1 MRPEA
6 DRFPRL
12 APGRSRE
19 WLSYG
24 VSARAVMGIPRKADR
39 EVYRLYSEEEF
50 LADAFTPIDWSVT
63 AVAGVPRE
71 RRLRRLAG
79 LAALTGAMGTVGGAI
94 AVASIGSRAPGH
106 RVAGRAEARG
116 AARAVAGVAARAVPR
131 VEAIRRSSAPAGRVR
146 AIRRTPV
153 RRRPAHAHPAGASAR
168 VSRTS
173 ARSGVRAQPIS
184 SPAARSESSGR
195 AGSVPGPESNAST
208 QAPVKPPVHSEFG
221 FER

>member
-6 DRFPRL
+6 ERFPRL

-24 VSARAVMGIPRKADR
+24 VTAGAVMGIPRKADR
-39 EVYRLYSEEEF
+39 DVYRVYSEEEF
-50 LADAFTPIDWSVT
+50 LADAPTPIEWSLTPV
-63 AVAGVPRE
+63 VGLPRE

-79 LAALTGAMGTVGGAI
+79 VAALTGAVGTVGGVV
-94 AVASIGSRAPGH
+94 AVASIGSRASGQ
-106 RVAGRAEARG
+106 RVAVRAEVRV
-116 AARAVAGVAARAVPR
+116 AARAVPGVAARAVPR
-131 VEAIRRSSAPAGRVR
+131 VEAIRRSSAPVGRVR

-168 VSRTS
+168 GSRAST
-173 ARSGVRAQPIS
+173 RSGVRAQPIATLATR
-184 SPAARSESSGR
+184 PESS
-195 AGSVPGPESNAST
+195 
-208 QAPVKPPVHSEFG
+208 APVRTAAEPELNAAAQALAKPAVHSEFG